1 MRVDLPLPKPAAQA
15 VFIST
20 AFALCVLLLYFV
32 LCDFV
37 VGALADPFIAVTPG
51 APLASFITDPFTGD
65 GANPLVFDAI
75 GRYIPESPRL
85 HYKLANS
92 EQSGSDSDLRSA
104 ELHAVRAAQLSPY
117 DFRPRLLLARIQDQK
132 EDRPPQKDRC
142 RRDRPLPPGT
152 PKHTT

>member
-51 APLASFITDPFTGD
+51 AHLASFITDPFTGD

-75 GRYIPESPRL
+75 GRYIPNSPRL

-92 EQSGSDSDLRSA
+92 EQSGSETDWQLA
-104 ELHAVRAAQLSPY
+104 ELHAMRSAQLSPY

-132 EDRPPQKDRC
+132 EDRRAEEESLRAALQLSPRNVEA
-142 RRDRPLPPGT
+142 
-152 PKHTT
+152 H

>member
-1 MRVDLPLPKPAAQA
+1 MRVDLPLRGPAAQA
-15 VFIST
+15 VFMTVVLKLS
-20 AFALCVLLLYFV
+20 VLLLYFV

-51 APLASFITDPFTGD
+51 APPASFITDPFTGD

-75 GRYIPESPRL
+75 GRYIPNSPRL

-104 ELHAVRAAQLSPY
+104 ELHALRAAHLSPY
-117 DFRPRLLLARIQDQK
+117 DFRPRLLLARIQAQK
-132 EDRPPQKDRC
+132 EDQIGRASC
-142 RRDRPLPPGT
+142 RERV
-152 PKHTT
+152 